1 MQKKNQT
8 CVGIIFGGMSNEH
21 DVSINS
27 AKNIYKAF
35 LKLKNKIFKI
45 RLFYINNYGVWFDN
59 KISESILTGDKKTY
73 KKINKSFTPKK
84 TNFMEDLNFNEI
96 DVWFPIIHGTNGED
110 GTIQGLLK
118 LTQKPFI
125 GSGVL
130 GSALGMDK
138 IAMKLIFSHLKI
150 PQVNYFPIQLQK
162 LSCDNKNMENLAN
175 IILERL
181 NFPIFIKPSNSGS
194 SLGVS
199 KAHNKQ
205 EIIKGLEEALKIDLR
220 IIAEEGH
227 DIRELECGII
237 GKLNLETSL
246 IGEVK
251 YGKEWYDYESK
262 YSMQNEIVIPAKIN
276 RSIENNLKELA
287 IKGCKA
293 LNIDG
298 FARADFFLEK
308 KTNKIFLN
316 EINTIPGFT
325 DKSMFPM
332 LWKASGLEIDQ
343 LVAKLVDIAFVT

>member
-1 MQKKNQT
+1 MQKKTQK

-21 DVSINS
+21 DVSVNS
-27 AKNIYKAF
+27 AKNIYNAF

-45 RLFYINNYGVWFDN
+45 RLFYINNYGIWFDN
-59 KISESILTGDKKTY
+59 KISESILTGDKKTHE
-73 KKINKSFTPKK
+73 KINKSFTPKK
-84 TNFMEDLNFNEI
+84 TNFMEDLNFSGI

-175 IILERL
+175 MILEKL

-199 KAHNKQ
+199 KAYNKQ
-205 EIIKGLEEALKIDLR
+205 EIIKGLEEAQKIDLR

-227 DIRELECGII
+227 NIRELECGII
-237 GKLNLETSL
+237 GKFNLETSL

-262 YSMQNEIVIPAKIN
+262 YYMQNEIVIPAKIN
-276 RSIENNLKELA
+276 RSIEKELKELA

-308 KTNKIFLN
+308 KTNKVFLN

-343 LVAKLVDIAFVT
+343 LVAKLVDIALAT